1 MSHGTCGRKNVTGY
15 VGVCTAV
22 FSVLFWRDIAVDEI
36 ISEYGGVIMLLAV
49 GKIVV
54 ESLVRILG
62 IVTGM

>member
-1 MSHGTCGRKNVTGY
+1 M
-15 VGVCTAV
+15 
-22 FSVLFWRDIAVDEI
+22 DEI
-36 ISEYGGVIMLLAV
+36 ISEYGGVIMLLTV